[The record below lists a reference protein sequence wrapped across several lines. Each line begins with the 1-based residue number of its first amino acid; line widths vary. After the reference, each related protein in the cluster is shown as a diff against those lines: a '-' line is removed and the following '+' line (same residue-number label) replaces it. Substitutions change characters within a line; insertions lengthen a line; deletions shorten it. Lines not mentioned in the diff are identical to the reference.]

1 MTNIKK
7 VIEQFDRIVK
17 EESKKLF
24 NSKKDFIKY
33 EEQSIRD
40 DLKEVKDQLRGRLEI
55 IKAIEG
61 NKTIRL
67 DPITSKALDIV
78 LNDDVELMDVT
89 DMDTYSEFR
98 TKSFALITEA
108 ETLLE
113 GPKGLNKKVTD
124 LLSDMILTLYKYK
137 KVSKEEINKTICYK
151 FRDERTFLSLD
162 EKNNRVKF
170 KTISKIFKE
179 ERFYSQI
186 KDDAFVPTAIES
198 MINLI
203 DSATK

>member
-7 VIEQFDRIVK
+7 VIEQFDRIAK
-17 EESKKLF
+17 EESKKRF
-24 NSKKDFIKY
+24 NDKKGFIKN

-40 DLKEVKDQLRGRLEI
+40 DLKEVKDQLRERLEI
-55 IKAIEG
+55 IKAIKG

-98 TKSFALITEA
+98 TKAYALITEG
-108 ETLLE
+108 ELLLG
-113 GPKGLNKKVTD
+113 GPKGLDKRVTD
-124 LLSDMILTLYKYK
+124 LLLDMIFTLYKYEK
-137 KVSKEEINKTICYK
+137 ISKEDINKTICYK

-162 EKNNRVKF
+162 EKNNGIKF

-179 ERFYSQI
+179 ERIYNQI
-186 KDDAFVPTAIES
+186 KDNAFVPTAIGS

>member
-7 VIEQFDRIVK
+7 VVEQFDKIIK
-17 EESKKLF
+17 EESKKRF
-24 NSKKDFIKY
+24 NNKKDFIKC

-40 DLKEVKDQLRGRLEI
+40 DLKEVKDQLSERLEI
-55 IKAIEG
+55 IKAIKG

-78 LNDDVELMDVT
+78 LNDDVELTDIT

-98 TKSFALITEA
+98 TKTYALITEG
-108 ETLLE
+108 ELLLE
-113 GPKGLNKKVTD
+113 GPKGLNKRVID
-124 LLSDMILTLYKYK
+124 LLVDMIFTLYKYK
-137 KVSKEEINKTICYK
+137 KVSKEDINKTICYK

-162 EKNNRVKF
+162 EKNNGIKF

-179 ERFYSQI
+179 EKTHNQI
-186 KDDAFVPTAIES
+186 KDNAFVPTAIES

-203 DSATK
+203 DSVTK

>member
-7 VIEQFDRIVK
+7 VVEQFDKIVK
-17 EESKKLF
+17 EESKKRF
-24 NSKKDFIKY
+24 NDKKDFIKN
-33 EEQSIRD
+33 EERSIRD
-40 DLKEVKDQLRGRLEI
+40 DLKEIKDELRERLEI

-61 NKTIRL
+61 NKSIRL
-67 DPITSKALDIV
+67 DPITSKALEIV

-98 TKSFALITEA
+98 TKSFALITEG
-108 ETLLE
+108 EMLLE

-137 KVSKEEINKTICYK
+137 KVSKEDINKTICYK

-162 EKNNRVKF
+162 EKNNTIKF
-170 KTISKIFKE
+170 KTISRIFKE

>member
-1 MTNIKK
+1 MTNIKN
-7 VIEQFDRIVK
+7 VVEQFDKIIK
-17 EESKKLF
+17 EESKKRF
-24 NSKKDFIKY
+24 NNKKDFIKN

-40 DLKEVKDQLRGRLEI
+40 DLKEVKDQLRDRLEI

-67 DPITSKALDIV
+67 DPITSKALEIV

-98 TKSFALITEA
+98 TKSFALITEG
-108 ETLLE
+108 EMLLE
-113 GPKGLNKKVTD
+113 GPKGLDKKVIG
-124 LLSDMILTLYKYK
+124 LLSDMIFTLYKYE
-137 KVSKEEINKTICYK
+137 KVSKEDINKTMCYK
-151 FRDERTFLSLD
+151 FTDERTFLSLD
-162 EKNNRVKF
+162 EKNNGVKF

-179 ERFYSQI
+179 ERIYNQI
-186 KDDAFVPTAIES
+186 KDNAFVPTAIES

-203 DSATK
+203 DSVTK

>member
-7 VIEQFDRIVK
+7 VIEQFDRIIK
-17 EESKKLF
+17 EESKKRF
-24 NSKKDFIKY
+24 NNKKDFIKN

-40 DLKEVKDQLRGRLEI
+40 DLKEVKDQLRDRLEI

-67 DPITSKALDIV
+67 DPITSKELEIV

-98 TKSFALITEA
+98 TKSFALITEG
-108 ETLLE
+108 EMLLE
-113 GPKGLNKKVTD
+113 GPKGLDKKVIG
-124 LLSDMILTLYKYK
+124 LLSDMIFTLYKYE
-137 KVSKEEINKTICYK
+137 KVSKEEINKTMCHK

-162 EKNNRVKF
+162 EKNNGVKF

-179 ERFYSQI
+179 ERIYNQI
-186 KDDAFVPTAIES
+186 KDNAFVPTAIES

-203 DSATK
+203 DSVTK

>member
-7 VIEQFDRIVK
+7 VVEQFDKIIK
-17 EESKKLF
+17 EENKKLF

-40 DLKEVKDQLRGRLEI
+40 DLKEVKDQLRERLEI

-61 NKTIRL
+61 NKVIRL
-67 DPITSKALDIV
+67 DSITSKALDIV
-78 LNDDVELMDVT
+78 LNDDVELTDVT
-89 DMDTYSEFR
+89 DMGTYSEFR
-98 TKSFALITEA
+98 TKAYSLITEG
-108 ETLLE
+108 ELLLE
-113 GPKGLNKKVTD
+113 GPKGLNKRVID
-124 LLSDMILTLYKYK
+124 LLSNMIFTLYKYK
-137 KVSKEEINKTICYK
+137 KVSKEDINKTMCYK
-151 FRDERTFLSLD
+151 FRDERAFLSLD
-162 EKNNRVKF
+162 EKNNGVKF

-179 ERFYSQI
+179 ERIYNQI
-186 KDDAFVPTAIES
+186 KDNAFVPTAIGS

>member
-1 MTNIKK
+1 M
-7 VIEQFDRIVK
+7 
-17 EESKKLF
+17 
-24 NSKKDFIKY
+24 KD
-33 EEQSIRD
+33 ELRD
-40 DLKEVKDQLRGRLEI
+40 RLEI

-61 NKTIRL
+61 VKIIRL
-67 DPITSKALDIV
+67 DPITSKALEIV

-98 TKSFALITEA
+98 TKSFTLITEG
-108 ETLLE
+108 EMLLE

-170 KTISKIFKE
+170 KTVSKIFKE
-179 ERFYSQI
+179 EKMYTQI
-186 KDDAFVPTAIES
+186 KDNAFVPTAIES

>member
-1 MTNIKK
+1 MTNIKN
-7 VIEQFDRIVK
+7 VVEQFDKIIK
-17 EESKKLF
+17 EESKKRF
-24 NSKKDFIKY
+24 NNKKDFIKN

-40 DLKEVKDQLRGRLEI
+40 DLKEVKDQLRDRLEI

-67 DPITSKALDIV
+67 DPITSKALEIV

-98 TKSFALITEA
+98 TKSFALITEG
-108 ETLLE
+108 EMLLE
-113 GPKGLNKKVTD
+113 GPKGLDKKVIG
-124 LLSDMILTLYKYK
+124 LLSDMIFTLYKYE
-137 KVSKEEINKTICYK
+137 KVSKEDINKTMCYK
-151 FRDERTFLSLD
+151 FTDERTFLSLD
-162 EKNNRVKF
+162 EKNNGVKF

-179 ERFYSQI
+179 EKIHTQI
-186 KDDAFVPTAIES
+186 KDNAFVPTAIES

>member
-7 VIEQFDRIVK
+7 VVEQFDKIVK
-17 EESKKLF
+17 EESKKDF
-24 NSKKDFIKY
+24 NSKKDFIKN

-40 DLKEVKDQLRGRLEI
+40 DLKEVKDQLRERLEI

-61 NKTIRL
+61 TKPIKL
-67 DPITSKALDIV
+67 DPITSKALEIV
-78 LNDDVELMDVT
+78 LNDDVELIDVT

-98 TKSFALITEA
+98 TKAFTLITEG
-108 ETLLE
+108 EMLLE
-113 GPKGLNKKVTD
+113 GPKGLNKRVTD
-124 LLSDMILTLYKYK
+124 LLSDMILTLYKYE
-137 KVSKEEINKTICYK
+137 KVSKEGINKTICYK

-162 EKNNRVKF
+162 EKNNTIKF

-179 ERFYSQI
+179 ERVHIQI

-198 MINLI
+198 MFNLI

>member
-7 VIEQFDRIVK
+7 VVEQFDKIVK

-40 DLKEVKDQLRGRLEI
+40 DIKEVKDQLRERLEI
-55 IKAIEG
+55 IKAIKG

-89 DMDTYSEFR
+89 DMDTYSEFK
-98 TKSFALITEA
+98 TKAYSLITEG
-108 ETLLE
+108 ELLLE
-113 GPKGLNKKVTD
+113 GPKGLNKRVID
-124 LLSDMILTLYKYK
+124 LLSNMIFTLYKYK
-137 KVSKEEINKTICYK
+137 KVSKEDINKTICYK

-162 EKNNRVKF
+162 EKNNGVKF

-179 ERFYSQI
+179 ERIYNQI
-186 KDDAFVPTAIES
+186 KDNDFVPTAIGS

-203 DSATK
+203 DSVTK